1 MRKGQGQ
8 PLEAGSSPAQKA
20 ARRLPCPRTISRVL
34 FVVLLGP
41 ALLLGAGH
49 VWRFAE
55 HSRAALNFAYPL
67 DGLEGTLLFEARLLR
82 AGEAL
87 YQPLQPDRFISA
99 PYQPLSYVALA
110 FAETFAYRGD
120 APPPD
125 VTAGPIFQPG
135 RTVSLIGMLAAGL
148 FAGLAAWQLS
158 RQFVVLPLLLLL
170 WLGFAPVQLWAT
182 RIKPDPLALALSA
195 AVLLTAMF
203 AITAERAR
211 RGWLSAAAVLAALAF
226 FSKQTALAAP
236 LAVLATLLLLWLR
249 AGRQQRHRHFPS
261 ELAWFG
267 GMYAGLVGLG
277 VLGLQLATGG
287 QYAAHVWGLHR
298 TEWWSYGLFRKYF
311 DLMLYNWPLLL
322 AGFAVLLPAWLAFR
336 RRELPAGWLLL
347 ALYVGVA
354 VPTLLA
360 AGAEGAHHNH
370 LLEPY
375 LALSVAASALVGL
388 TQSAE
393 RLSAKRK
400 LVARGSV
407 DCVPETSSTIRAGR
421 RPGWLGG
428 LGVLA
433 LLLIMAQLWMLRE
446 RPAWYG
452 GEFDFAQQE
461 RSQFI
466 RLIQSQ
472 PGEVLADD
480 VALLLAAGRPLRYDD
495 PSTMGPAIR
504 SGIWNQQNLLDEV
517 AAQQFDIILLPFD
530 ATRLDRDPSGRWTE
544 EFIVVLR
551 EHYEL
556 RYRDVLFTYVPRSAT
571 QG

>member
-1 MRKGQGQ
+1 MLEGQ
-8 PLEAGSSPAQKA
+8 PLEAGSAPAQEEP
-20 ARRLPCPRTISRVL
+20 RRLPFAGMIYRFSI
-34 FVVLLGP
+34 VVLLVL
-41 ALLLGAGH
+41 AVLLGAGH

-55 HSRAALNFAYPL
+55 HSGTALNFVYPL

-82 AGEAL
+82 AGEPL

-110 FAETFAYRGD
+110 LAETLAYRGG

-148 FAGLAAWQLS
+148 FAGLAAWRLS
-158 RQFVVLPLLLLL
+158 RQPLALLLLLLL

-203 AITAERAR
+203 ALTAERGR
-211 RGWLSAAAVLAALAF
+211 RGWLLAAAVLAALAF
-226 FSKQTALAAP
+226 FGKQTALAAP

-249 AGRQQRHRHFPS
+249 DVRQRRRWHSPL

-267 GMYAGLVGLG
+267 GVYAGLVGLG

-322 AGFAVLLPAWLAFR
+322 VGLAVLLPGALAFWR
-336 RRELPAGWLLL
+336 RALPDGFLLL
-347 ALYVGVA
+347 AMYVGAA
-354 VPTLLA
+354 VPTLVA

-375 LALSVAASALVGL
+375 LALAAAAAVLAGL
-388 TQSAE
+388 G
-393 RLSAKRK
+393 L
-400 LVARGSV
+400 
-407 DCVPETSSTIRAGR
+407 GR
-421 RPGWLGG
+421 WPGWLRG

-433 LLLIMAQLWMLRE
+433 LLLIVTQLWILRE

-504 SGIWNQQNLLDEV
+504 SGIWDQQNLLDEV
-517 AAQQFDIILLPFD
+517 AAQQFDVILLPFD

-551 EHYEL
+551 QHYEL
-556 RYRDVLFTYVPRSAT
+556 RYRDVLFTYVRRR
-571 QG
+571 

>member
-1 MRKGQGQ
+1 MLEEQ
-8 PLEAGSSPAQKA
+8 PLDAGTSSSALDAPC
-20 ARRLPCPRTISRVL
+20 RFSYVRTMYRLLV
-34 FVVLLGP
+34 G
-41 ALLLGAGH
+41 LLLVLALFFGIGH
-49 VWRFAE
+49 GWRFAE
-55 HSRAALNFAYPL
+55 HSWAALNFVYPL

-82 AGEAL
+82 DGQPL

-110 FAETFAYRGD
+110 IAETIAYRGG

-125 VTAGPIFQPG
+125 VIAGPIFQPG

-148 FAGLAAWQLS
+148 FAGLAAWRLS
-158 RQFVVLPLLLLL
+158 RQPAALPLLLFL

-195 AVLLTAMF
+195 AVLLTGMLAV
-203 AITAERAR
+203 TSERSR
-211 RGWLSAAAVLAALAF
+211 RGWLSAAAILAALAF

-236 LAVLATLLLLWLR
+236 LALPATLLLLWLR
-249 AGRQQRHRHFPS
+249 EVRQQRCWHFPR
-261 ELAWFG
+261 ELAWFSG
-267 GMYAGLVGLG
+267 VYAGLVGLG
-277 VLGLQLATGG
+277 VLGLQLATSG

-298 TEWWSYGLFRKYF
+298 TEWWSYSLFRKYF
-311 DLMLYNWPLLL
+311 DLMLYNWPLLP
-322 AGFAVLLPAWLAFR
+322 AGLAVLLPGGLVFR
-336 RRELPAGWLLL
+336 RRDLPAGFLLL
-347 ALYVGVA
+347 AMYVGA
-354 VPTLLA
+354 ALPTLVA

-375 LALSVAASALVGL
+375 LALSAGAAALASVSL
-388 TQSAE
+388 RRQPVW
-393 RLSAKRK
+393 L
-400 LVARGSV
+400 RGM
-407 DCVPETSSTIRAGR
+407 
-421 RPGWLGG
+421 
-428 LGVLA
+428 GVLA
-433 LLLIMAQLWMLRE
+433 LLLIVTQLWLLRE

-504 SGIWNQQNLLDEV
+504 SGIWDQQHLLDEV
-517 AAQQFDIILLPFD
+517 AAQQFDLILLPFD

-544 EFIVVLR
+544 EFIIALR

-556 RYRDVLFTYVPRSAT
+556 RYRDVLFTYVPK
-571 QG
+571 

>member
-1 MRKGQGQ
+1 MLEGQ
-8 PLEAGSSPAQKA
+8 PLEAGSAPAQQKS
-20 ARRLPCPRTISRVL
+20 RRLPFLRAIYGFSVA
-34 FVVLLGP
+34 VLLVL

-49 VWRFAE
+49 AWRFAE
-55 HSRAALNFAYPL
+55 HSWTALNFVYPL

-82 AGEAL
+82 AGEPL

-110 FAETFAYRGD
+110 FAETLAYSGS

-148 FAGLAAWQLS
+148 FAGLAAWRLS
-158 RQFVVLPLLLLL
+158 RQFVALPLLLLL

-182 RIKPDPLALALSA
+182 RIKPDPLVLALSA
-195 AVLLTAMF
+195 AVLLTAML
-203 AITAERAR
+203 AVTAERWR
-211 RGWLSAAAVLAALAF
+211 RGWLLAAAVLAVLAF
-226 FSKQTALAAP
+226 FGKQTALAAP
-236 LAVLATLLLLWLR
+236 LAVLATLLLRWFRDVL
-249 AGRQQRHRHFPS
+249 QQRRWHVPL
-261 ELAWFG
+261 ELAWFLG
-267 GMYAGLVGLG
+267 VYAGLVGLG

-311 DLMLYNWPLLL
+311 DLMLFNWPLLP
-322 AGFAVLLPAWLAFR
+322 AGLLVLLPGWLAFR
-336 RRELPAGWLLL
+336 RRELPAGFLLL
-347 ALYVGVA
+347 AMYVGA
-354 VPTLLA
+354 ALPTLLA

-375 LALSVAASALVGL
+375 LALSAAAATLAAMSL
-388 TQSAE
+388 
-393 RLSAKRK
+393 
-400 LVARGSV
+400 
-407 DCVPETSSTIRAGR
+407 GR
-421 RPGWLGG
+421 RPGWLRGSG
-428 LGVLA
+428 LLA
-433 LLLIMAQLWMLRE
+433 LLLIVAQLWVLRE

-504 SGIWNQQNLLDEV
+504 SGIWDQQNLLDEV
-517 AAQQFDIILLPFD
+517 AAQQFDVILLPFD
-530 ATRLDRDPSGRWTE
+530 ATRLDRDPSGRWTL
-544 EFIVVLR
+544 EFIEVLR

-556 RYRDVLFTYVPRSAT
+556 QYRDVLFTYVPRR
-571 QG
+571 